1 MTAAQTETASDAA
14 ERSEDK
20 ARRVLQRVIFPEDR
34 DLDVLPLYVDYG
46 ASVGVPREEEGVSPI
61 AEVNVVDTLAS
72 ARHPENI
79 LDRHRLR
86 VVADQR
92 VSFATYFNGFAASY
106 WRMWSVIEE
115 VVLRVRVS
123 GEATVIVYRSTAD
136 GRSQRVDSASSASE
150 EGSDFEFVLPL
161 KPFGDGGWY
170 WFDVWAGADDAV
182 LEEAAWCADV
192 PADRAEMGTATV
204 GITVIRPDSAVPL
217 LGQLAA
223 DKEVMSVL
231 DEVIVVDQGT
241 ERVRDEPDCARIDAA
256 MGGKLRIIEQGNIGG
271 SGGIARSQYETVKAG
286 TSTYVLHLD
295 DDIVAEPESIL
306 RAITF
311 GDLARR
317 PTLVGAHMFSLYA
330 RSQMHSFGEHVARW
344 RFWWGPASRVTPEYD
359 LANRNLRATRWLHS
373 RVDVDYNGT
382 WMCLIPRVVLEEI
395 GLLLPLFIKW
405 DDAEYGLRAQAAG
418 YPTVSMPGVGVWHV
432 PWTDKNDALDWQ
444 AYYHQ
449 RNRTV
454 AALLHSPYDYG
465 GRVVRESFIHQ
476 VKHLLAMQY
485 STAELRLQAL
495 EDILSG
501 PGHLHAQIAT
511 KLPQV
516 RALRTE
522 HSDAQTKPHADAF
535 PRPRLLKPPKRG
547 HDPADPQAKLA
558 QLKTMTLGS
567 IRQLLPV
574 RDLAKRHPEARIAA
588 RDARWW
594 RLVGLDSAIVSTT
607 DGTAASWYRRE
618 PKEFQRLLRRTIR
631 IHEQFALEWPRL
643 SKEYRSSLPE
653 LTSMHMWESTFDAA
667 RVADDQT
674 AGEVAAEAEPSKPE
688 SVTKAPA
695 SDPSEPASG
704 LTAAPRVAAEPPAGS
719 SKPAHA
725 KAPPRASEESQ

>member
-1 MTAAQTETASDAA
+1 MTAQTETASDAA
-14 ERSEDK
+14 ERSEDN

-46 ASVGVPREEEGVSPI
+46 ASIGVPREEEGAAPI
-61 AEVNVVDTLAS
+61 AEVNVVDALAS

-123 GEATVIVYRSTAD
+123 GEATIIVYRSTAD

-150 EGSDFEFVLPL
+150 VGGDFEFVLPL

-170 WFDVWAGADDAV
+170 WFDVWAGEDDAV

-271 SGGIARSQYETVKAG
+271 SGGFARSQYETVKAG
-286 TSTYVLHLD
+286 TSTYVLLLD

-311 GDLARR
+311 ADLARR
-317 PTLVGAHMFSLYA
+317 PTLVGGHMFSLYA
-330 RSQMHSFGEHVARW
+330 RSQLHSFGEQVARW
-344 RFWWGPASRVTPEYD
+344 RFWWGPASRVIPEYD
-359 LANRNLRATRWLHS
+359 LANRNLRATRWLHH
-373 RVDVDYNGT
+373 RVDVDYNGW
-382 WMCLIPRVVLEEI
+382 WMCLIPRVVMEEI
-395 GLLLPLFIKW
+395 GLGLPLFIKW

-418 YPTVSMPGVGVWHV
+418 YPTVSMPGVAVWHV

-465 GRVVRESFIHQ
+465 GRIVRESFIHQ

-501 PGHLHAQIAT
+501 PGHLHAQIVT

-516 RALRTE
+516 REMRTE

-547 HDPADPQAKLA
+547 HDPADPQGKLA
-558 QLKTMTLGS
+558 QLKTATLGS

-643 SKEYRSSLPE
+643 SKEYRGSLPE

-667 RVADDQT
+667 RKADDQT

-688 SVTKAPA
+688 SVTKTPPPY
-695 SDPSEPASG
+695 PSEPASG
-704 LTAAPRVAAEPPAGS
+704 LTTAPRVAAEPPAGS
-719 SKPAHA
+719 SKPARA
-725 KAPPRASEESQ
+725 EAPPRASEEPQ

>member
-1 MTAAQTETASDAA
+1 MSERRETAPAA

-20 ARRVLQRVIFPEDR
+20 VRRVLQRVIFPEDR

-46 ASVGVPREEEGVSPI
+46 ASVGVPREEEDGVPVT
-61 AEVNVVDTLAS
+61 EVVSVVDALS
-72 ARHPENI
+72 SERHPENI

-150 EGSDFEFVLPL
+150 DGSDFEFVLPL

-231 DEVIVVDQGT
+231 DEVLVIDQGT
-241 ERVRDEPDCARIDAA
+241 ERVRDEPDCARIDEA
-256 MGGKLRIIEQGNIGG
+256 MGGKLRVIEQGNIGG

-306 RAITF
+306 RAIAF

-330 RSQMHSFGEHVARW
+330 RSQLHSFGEQVARW
-344 RFWWGPASRVTPEYD
+344 RFWWGPAARVTPEYD
-359 LANRNLRATRWLHS
+359 LANRNLRATRWLHN

-485 STAELRLQAL
+485 STAELRLRAL

-511 KLPQV
+511 KLPEV
-516 RALRTE
+516 RAMRTE

-547 HDPADPQAKLA
+547 HDPSDPQSKLA
-558 QLKTMTLGS
+558 QLKTMMLGS
-567 IRQLLPV
+567 VRQLLPI
-574 RDLAKRHPEARIAA
+574 RDLAKRHPEARISA

-594 RLVGLDSAIVSTT
+594 RLVALDSAIVSTT

-631 IHEQFALEWPRL
+631 VHEQFAIDWPRL
-643 SKEYRSSLPE
+643 AKEYRSALPE
-653 LTSMHMWESTFDAA
+653 LTSMHLWESTFDAA
-667 RVADDQT
+667 RLADDHT
-674 AGEVAAEAEPSKPE
+674 AGEVAAESEPSKPE
-688 SVTKAPA
+688 SVTKTPV
-695 SDPSEPASG
+695 SEPSE
-704 LTAAPRVAAEPPAGS
+704 APPPAR
-719 SKPAHA
+719 K
-725 KAPPRASEESQ
+725 ESQ

>member
-1 MTAAQTETASDAA
+1 MTAQTETASDAA
-14 ERSEDK
+14 ERSEDD

-46 ASVGVPREEEGVSPI
+46 ASVGVPREEEGGTPI
-61 AEVNVVDTLAS
+61 AEVDVVDALAS

-150 EGSDFEFVLPL
+150 DGSDFEFVLPL

-170 WFDVWAGADDAV
+170 WFDLWAGADDAV

-241 ERVRDEPDCARIDAA
+241 ARVRDEPDCARIDAA
-256 MGGKLRIIEQGNIGG
+256 MDGKLRIIEQGNIGG
-271 SGGIARSQYETVKAG
+271 SGGFARSQYETVKAG
-286 TSTYVLHLD
+286 TSTYVLLLD

-311 GDLARR
+311 ADLARR
-317 PTLVGAHMFSLYA
+317 PTLVGGHMFSLYA
-330 RSQMHSFGEHVARW
+330 RSQLHSFGEQVARW
-344 RFWWGPASRVTPEYD
+344 RFWWGPASRVRPEYD
-359 LANRNLRATRWLHS
+359 LANRNLRATRWLHH
-373 RVDVDYNGT
+373 RVDVDYNGW
-382 WMCLIPRVVLEEI
+382 WMCLIPRRVLEEI
-395 GLLLPLFIKW
+395 GLGLPLFIKW
-405 DDAEYGLRAQAAG
+405 DDAEYGLRAQSAG
-418 YPTVSMPGVGVWHV
+418 YPTVSMPGVAVWHV

-465 GRVVRESFIHQ
+465 GRIVRESFIHQ

-516 RALRTE
+516 RAMRTE

-653 LTSMHMWESTFDAA
+653 LTSMHVWESTFDAA
-667 RVADDQT
+667 RVADDQI

-688 SVTKAPA
+688 SVTEAPV

-719 SKPAHA
+719 SKPADA
-725 KAPPRASEESQ
+725 KAPPRASEESR

>member
-1 MTAAQTETASDAA
+1 MTAQTETAPDAP

-20 ARRVLQRVIFPEDR
+20 VRRVLQRVIFPEDR

-46 ASVGVPREEEGVSPI
+46 ASIGVPREEESLLPV
-61 AEVNVVDTLAS
+61 AEVKVVDAVS
-72 ARHPENI
+72 SEQHPENI

-92 VSFATYFNGFAASY
+92 VSFATYFNAFAASY
-106 WRMWSVIEE
+106 WRMWSIVEE

-123 GEATVIVYRSTAD
+123 GQATVIVYRSTAD
-136 GRSQRVDSASSASE
+136 GRSQRVDSASSESAD
-150 EGSDFEFVLPL
+150 GSRDFEFTLPL

-170 WFDVWAGADDAV
+170 WFDVWAGTDDAV

-192 PADRAEMGTATV
+192 PAERGRMGTATV

-223 DKEVMSVL
+223 DKEVMAAL

-241 ERVRDEPDCARIDAA
+241 KRVRDEPDAARIDAA
-256 MGGKLRIIEQGNIGG
+256 MDGKLRVIEQGNIGG
-271 SGGIARSQYETVKAG
+271 SGGFARSQYETVKAG
-286 TSTYVLHLD
+286 TSTYVLLLD

-317 PTLVGAHMFSLYA
+317 PTLVGGHMFSLYA
-330 RSQMHSFGEHVARW
+330 RSQLHSFGEQVARW
-344 RFWWGPASRVTPEYD
+344 RFWWGPASRVTPEHD
-359 LANRNLRATRWLHS
+359 LANRSLRATRWLHH
-373 RVDVDYNGT
+373 RVDVDYNGW

-395 GLLLPLFIKW
+395 GLGLPLFIKW

-418 YPTVSMPGVGVWHV
+418 YPTVSMPGVAVWHV

-485 STAELRLQAL
+485 STAELRLRAL

-501 PGHLHAQIAT
+501 PGHLHAQIGT
-511 KLPQV
+511 KLPEV
-516 RALRTE
+516 RAMRTE

-547 HDPADPQAKLA
+547 HDPSDPQGKLA
-558 QLKTMTLGS
+558 QLKTATMGS
-567 IRQLLPV
+567 VRQMFPI
-574 RDLAKRHPEARIAA
+574 RDLAKRHPEARVSA

-594 RLVGLDSAIVSTT
+594 RLVALDSAIVSTT

-631 IHEQFALEWPRL
+631 IHEQFALDWPRL
-643 SKEYRSSLPE
+643 AKEYRAALPE
-653 LTSMHMWESTFDAA
+653 LTSMNGWESTFDAA
-667 RVADDQT
+667 CPDADQT
-674 AGEVAAEAEPSKPE
+674 AGEVAAESEPSKPT
-688 SVTKAPA
+688 SVTKTPVTDA
-695 SDPSEPASG
+695 SDEPAGG
-704 LTAAPRVAAEPPAGS
+704 LTAAPQVGESPPPA
-719 SKPAHA
+719 SK
-725 KAPPRASEESQ
+725 ESQ

>member
-61 AEVNVVDTLAS
+61 AEVNVVDALAS

-150 EGSDFEFVLPL
+150 EGSHFEFVLPL
-161 KPFGDGGWY
+161 NPFGDGGWY

-330 RSQMHSFGEHVARW
+330 RSQMHSFGEQVARW